1 MGKMPVSLRIAKRRK
16 VEAPAAAF
24 ADPDDNVEP
33 DLTVEERDEQVQK
46 LKVVLWCLLSILY
59 VVVAACSSRG
69 EHAIQDEGFE
79 KAESKDFSAAI
90 RLWDMALALRPQYAV
105 LHEMKAQ
112 V

>member
-1 MGKMPVSLRIAKRRK
+1 MSVSLRIAKRRK

-24 ADPDDNVEP
+24 ADPDDYIEP
-33 DLTVEERDEQVQK
+33 NLTAEERDEQIQK
-46 LKVVLWCLLSILY
+46 LQVVIWCSLAILY
-59 VVVAACSSRG
+59 TIVAACPSRSDY
-69 EHAIQDEGFE
+69 AIQGEGFE
-79 KAESKDFSAAI
+79 KAQSKDFSAAI